1 MQPYEKFKKFGPE
14 AMSEEELLAIM
25 IRTGTKEK
33 DSLALAKQILEMIP
47 ERSPRSDTPE
57 ATFSSAPPTCFSNIS
72 PRTILSLFGGDSLS
86 NISPKLPCPHTWH
99 HHK

>member
-33 DSLALAKQILEMIP
+33 DSLALAKQILEMVP
-47 ERSPRSDTPE
+47 EH
-57 ATFSSAPPTCFSNIS
+57 N
-72 PRTILSLFGGDSLS
+72 LL
-86 NISPKLPCPHTWH
+86 
-99 HHK
+99 